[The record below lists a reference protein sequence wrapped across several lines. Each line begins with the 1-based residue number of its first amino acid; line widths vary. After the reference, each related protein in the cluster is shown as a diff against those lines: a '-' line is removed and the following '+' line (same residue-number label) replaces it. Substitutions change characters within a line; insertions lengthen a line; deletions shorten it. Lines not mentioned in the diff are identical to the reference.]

1 MGLQD
6 IDEMTLEFFGWLGAI
21 LFAICGMPQAWQSWR
36 DGHSNGLNWFFLLAW
51 LFGELF
57 TIAYVLPKMD
67 MPLLFNYAINLIFL
81 AIMIYYKLWPRD
93 RKNNYMQLEY
103 WKDVSPYNQ

>member
-1 MGLQD
+1 
-6 IDEMTLEFFGWLGAI
+6 MTLEFFGWAGSI
-21 LFAICGMPQAWQSWR
+21 LFAICGLPQAMQSVK

-67 MPLLFNYAINLIFL
+67 IPLLANYMINLIFL
-81 AIMIYYKLWPRD
+81 AIMIYYKLWPRN
-93 RKNNYMQLEY
+93 RKNNYMQLQY